1 MEESRDL
8 SVGRGR
14 WGFLGQV
21 SDLELAYAA
30 FRITLGVNIFF
41 HGTMRLITGLDA
53 WVVMQAKVFEGNP
66 LLPMWAVLA
75 FLYVLPFVEAILGA
89 LTALGLF
96 TRWAL
101 LAGSAMIFWLVF
113 GNLNSPGLGH
123 RRQQHALRAVLQ
135 PDDRGPALQLLR
147 ARHAPR
153 ARECGAPPV
162 ARNRLTTEGLA

>member
-1 MEESRDL
+1 MDESRDL
-8 SVGRGR
+8 SAGRGR
-14 WGFLGQV
+14 WSFLGQV

-113 GNLNSPGLGH
+113 GNLT
-123 RRQQHALRAVLQ
+123 RQDWGTVGNNMHYVLYYSLMIAALRFNCF
-135 PDDRGPALQLLR
+135 ALDTLR
-147 ARHAPR
+147 APASP
-153 ARECGAPPV
+153 ARQPSRGIA
-162 ARNRLTTEGLA
+162 

>member
-1 MEESRDL
+1 MEQTTDTSA
-8 SVGRGR
+8 GRGR
-14 WGFLGQV
+14 WGILGSV

-41 HGTMRLITGLDA
+41 HGAMRLLTGLDA
-53 WVVMQAKVFEGNP
+53 WVTMQAKVFVDNP
-66 LLPMWAVLA
+66 ILPMWAVLA

-113 GNLNSPGLGH
+113 GNLTRQDWGTVGNNMHYVLYYSLMIAGL
-123 RRQQHALRAVLQ
+123 RFNCFALDTLRAPASPARQ
-135 PDDRGPALQLLR
+135 PSRGIA
-147 ARHAPR
+147 
-153 ARECGAPPV
+153 
-162 ARNRLTTEGLA
+162 

>member
-1 MEESRDL
+1 MQENTGL
-8 SVGRGR
+8 SAGRGR

-53 WVVMQAKVFEGNP
+53 WVMMQSKVFVDNP
-66 LLPMWAVLA
+66 ILPMWAVLA
-75 FLYVLPFVEAILGA
+75 FLYVLPFVEAILGF

-113 GNLNSPGLGH
+113 GNLTRQDWGTVGNNMHYVLYYSLMIAGL
-123 RRQQHALRAVLQ
+123 RFNCFALDTR
-135 PDDRGPALQLLR
+135 
-147 ARHAPR
+147 
-153 ARECGAPPV
+153 GAPAEA
-162 ARNRLTTEGLA
+162 ARQPSRGIA

>member
-1 MEESRDL
+1 MEKGTDL
-8 SVGRGR
+8 HTGRGR
-14 WGFLGQV
+14 WGFLGSV

-41 HGTMRLITGLDA
+41 HGTMRLITGLDP
-53 WVVMQAKVFEGNP
+53 WVQMQAKVFVDNP

-75 FLYVLPFVEAILGA
+75 FLYALPFVEAILGA

-113 GNLNSPGLGH
+113 GNLTRQDWGTVGNNMHYVLYYSLMIAGL
-123 RRQQHALRAVLQ
+123 RFNCFALDTLRAPAETAHQ
-135 PDDRGPALQLLR
+135 PSRGIA
-147 ARHAPR
+147 
-153 ARECGAPPV
+153 
-162 ARNRLTTEGLA
+162 

>member
-1 MEESRDL
+1 MDTIKDTDS
-8 SVGRGR
+8 GRGR
-14 WGFLGQV
+14 WGFLGAV

-41 HGTMRLITGLDA
+41 HGAMRLLTGLDA

-66 LLPMWAVLA
+66 VLPMWAVLA

-113 GNLNSPGLGH
+113 GNLTRQDWGH
-123 RRQQHALRAVLQ
+123 GRQQHALRSVLLA
-135 PDDRGPALQLLR
+135 DDRGFAVQLFR
-147 ARHAPR
+147 ARHA
-153 ARECGAPPV
+153 ARSC
-162 ARNRLTTEGLA
+162 